1 MKYLTWCIVLP
12 WFAVLS
18 SEAETTAPT
27 ADDWYK
33 NHYAPLY
40 KENAWDVS
48 DEFAKYFDETVYY
61 HASDGTVSAE
71 IGETG
76 MLTATKNSNVAGI
89 WLI

>member
-1 MKYLTWCIVLP
+1 MP

-18 SEAETTAPT
+18 AEAETTAPT

-33 NHYAPLY
+33 NQYAPLY

-48 DEFAKYFDETVYY
+48 DEFAKDFDETVYY